1 MKKIIFLFCFIFVSF
16 SSANDTPLRLSYYTQ
31 QDAIF
36 HVNFAI
42 LEITALDNNVIIKD
56 IILNRG
62 NCKVNQ
68 LADTFSRKMRK
79 PFPVKLNYG
88 TTIKRGTSCS
98 KILEAEVATE
108 NGNYTFN
115 W

>member
-1 MKKIIFLFCFIFVSF
+1 MLFRSFCFMFVSF
-16 SSANDTPLRLSYYTQ
+16 SSANDTPLRLSYYK

-68 LADTFSRKMRK
+68 LADTF
-79 PFPVKLNYG
+79 FF
-88 TTIKRGTSCS
+88 
-98 KILEAEVATE
+98 KIL
-108 NGNYTFN
+108 
-115 W
+115 

>member
-16 SSANDTPLRLSYYTQ
+16 SSANDTPLRLSYY
-31 QDAIF
+31 IF

-42 LEITALDNNVIIKD
+42 LEITVLDNNVIIKD

-68 LADTFSRKMRK
+68 LADAFSRKMRK

-98 KILEAEVATE
+98 KILEAEVVTE

-115 W
+115 